1 MEYRWIKYVNVS
13 VKIII
18 NAKRIK
24 AGVLVNVFVKM
35 EVFKK

>member
-1 MEYRWIKYVNVS
+1 MKYGWIKYVNVS
-13 VKIII
+13 VKII

-24 AGVLVNVFVKM
+24 AGVLGNVFVKM